1 MPPFDTPPIPVVL
14 RIDPPRSGLEN
25 MAIDAELLE
34 GAASDQQ
41 IIMRLYRWQEPTL
54 SLGHFQTF
62 DDLAADRSRI
72 EAKAA
77 LRLEELP
84 WVRRR
89 TGGGAILHD
98 QEWTYS
104 LVVPH
109 AVGGLGQADRNKGH
123 NEALYRAI
131 HEAIRDGLRSLGL
144 PASLSEQCSCSIL
157 PTDAPFA
164 DGERPEAF
172 LCFQRRTPVDLV
184 IGEHKVLGSAQRR
197 NRGGLLQHGSL
208 LLRAS
213 ARFPC
218 LLGVEDLVAP
228 AVFADVPGRKGR
240 HSMEGKLPEF
250 AWDAWLAHRL
260 REGLNRVYH
269 CKYEDWELKDSNHL
283 VVSQ

>member
-1 MPPFDTPPIPVVL
+1 MPPSDTPPIPVVL

-34 GAASDQQ
+34 GTASDQR
-41 IIMRLYRWQEPTL
+41 IIMRLYRWHEPTL

-62 DDLAADRSRI
+62 GDLRADRSRI
-72 EAKAA
+72 EATAGA
-77 LRLEELP
+77 LLQELP

-104 LVVPH
+104 LVIPH
-109 AVGGLGQADRNKGH
+109 TVGGLGQAARNKGH

-131 HEAIRDGLRSLGL
+131 HEAIREGFRALGL
-144 PASLSEQCSCSIL
+144 PASLSEQCTCSI
-157 PTDAPFA
+157 PKADSQSA

-197 NRGGLLQHGSL
+197 NRWGLLQHGSL
-208 LLRAS
+208 LLKAS

-218 LLGVEDLVAP
+218 LLGVEDLVDP
-228 AVFADVPGRKGR
+228 GVFADVPGRKGR
-240 HSMEGKLPEF
+240 HSMEHKLPEF
-250 AWDAWLAHRL
+250 AWDAWLAYRL
-260 REGLNRVYH
+260 REGLDRVYH
-269 CKYEDWELKDSNHL
+269 CKYEDWELKDSRHL